1 MKPTIKWL
9 AACAVLATWFMVFE
23 ALAEPLRVHH
33 DLQVRLDLSNHSL
46 SGTDRIEIESS
57 GWQALNFFVSS
68 AASDVAVMQNG
79 HPVDFTRSGSVL
91 RIAPESLTP
100 SAAKL
105 QVTVTY
111 TAVFDDPVSAM
122 PVNTDNPG
130 YGVAGTI
137 GEQGAFLLAGAGWY
151 PHLEAKNTTYRVQV
165 EAPEGIVAVTAG
177 RSLGIE
183 SQAGRSISTWQVD
196 RPVQGLALSAAQYDV
211 KHLASGKVTIS
222 TYFLPDNRDLAES
235 YLKASQRY
243 IRMYEDLF
251 GPYPFPK
258 FAVVENFFPTGYG
271 FPSYTLL
278 GGRVLRLPF
287 IIHTS
292 LGHEIAHCWWG
303 NGVLVDYTEG
313 NWSEALTTYVSD
325 YLYKEKASADEALD
339 RRRTLLRNYASL
351 VTVENDFPLRQFQRR
366 TSPATR
372 AIGYDK
378 GAMVFHMLRMRLGEE
393 VFWES
398 LRDVYRRHLFEEI
411 SWRDFQQAF
420 ENRGKISLGRF
431 FDQWIDREGAPRPAL
446 DDITVRQKGGQW
458 FVNGQVVQQNPL
470 YELTADLVLRSNGSE
485 ITRKVHL
492 SGRQTGFSFRL
503 DAPPEQLEFDP
514 RVDLFRRLSP
524 SEIPPSVNSL
534 KGASSVLVVL
544 ADQLDRGSRQAART
558 LTRSLGLKNAR
569 MVDEAD
575 VDADELRG
583 HDLLLVGMPK
593 DRRWLPA
600 NNGHVSLSDNAF
612 VLQNT
617 SFEQPWDVF
626 FGVGAHPMAKQR
638 VAGIYLPLSAAYADR
653 VARKITHYGR
663 YSYLAFSRGINRAKG
678 IWPVQNS
685 PVIHLW
691 SDVR

>member
-1 MKPTIKWL
+1 MKITIKWL
-9 AACAVLATWFMVFE
+9 TVCMLLATWLIAAEV
-23 ALAEPLRVHH
+23 LAQPLRVHH
-33 DLQVRLDLSNHSL
+33 DLHVSLDLQNHRL
-46 SGTDRIEIESS
+46 RGTDRIQIETN
-57 GWQALNFFVSS
+57 GRHALNFFLST
-68 AASDVAVMQNG
+68 AAFDVAVMHNG

-91 RIAPESLTP
+91 RLSPESLSP
-100 SAAKL
+100 GAGPL

-111 TAVFDDPVSAM
+111 TAVFDDPAPVM

-130 YGVAGTI
+130 YGVTGTI

-151 PHLEAKNTTYRVQV
+151 PHVEAKNTSYRVQV

-183 SQAGRSISTWQVD
+183 TSAGRSISTWQID
-196 RPVQGLALSAAQYDV
+196 RPVEGLALSAAQFLV
-211 KHLASGKVTIS
+211 THLTSGNLTIS
-222 TYFLPDNRDLAES
+222 TYFLPDNQDLAES

-287 IIHTS
+287 IIATS

-325 YLYKEKASADEALD
+325 YLYKEQASPEEALD

-351 VTVENDFPLRQFQRR
+351 VTVDNDFPLRQFQRR

-378 GAMVFHMLRMRLGEE
+378 GAMVFHMLRMRLGDE

-398 LRDVYRRHLFEEI
+398 LRDVYRRHLFQPI
-411 SWRDFQQAF
+411 SWHDFQLAF
-420 ENRGKISLGRF
+420 ERRSKVSLERF
-431 FDQWIDREGAPRPAL
+431 FDQWIDRKGAPQPAL
-446 DDITVRQKGGQW
+446 RDITVRQKNGQW
-458 FVNGQVVQQNPL
+458 LVKGQVVQQRPH
-470 YELTADLVLRSNGSE
+470 YELSADLVLRGNGSE
-485 ITRKVHL
+485 ITRKLHL
-492 SGRQTGFSFRL
+492 SGRQTGFSFTL
-503 DAPPEQLEFDP
+503 NAPPEELVFDP
-514 RVDLFRRLSP
+514 RSDLFRRLSP

-544 ADQLDRGSRQAART
+544 TDQLDHGSRQAART

-569 MVDEAD
+569 MVDETD
-575 VDADELRG
+575 VDSDELRRN
-583 HDLLLVGMPK
+583 DLLLVGMPK
-593 DRRWLPA
+593 NRRWLPA
-600 NNGHVSLSDNAF
+600 TNGHVSLDDNAF

-617 SFEQPWDVF
+617 SFERPWDVF
-626 FGVGAHPMAKQR
+626 FGVGAHPAAEKR
-638 VAGIYLPLSAAYADR
+638 VAGIFLPLSAAYADR

-678 IWPVQNS
+678 IWPVQDS

-691 SDVR
+691 PENR